1 MNTSFNVDDYQDLDT
16 FLTVLK
22 RGLSSKGK
30 SLRKKWA
37 NSLTA
42 ERLSDITLTDYLYY
56 RMLEDDTETAYEV
69 NGTHSINVEEEGGSG
84 AYYIYAGDR
93 RKKDNEVTIEVKPPT
108 GYDVA
113 GLELNE
119 EEVYLNDDNTFIFD
133 MPDENA
139 ELLIKYAN
147 NVTRITIYYGTSSDT
162 NPTVLNGT
170 TISKVVTSPFG
181 VGIPFNNVGTPAY
194 PWFASPIRIS
204 DMKNTIGDQYDISE
218 EFTETNITISGTPYY
233 LYVHKWKTEINKL
246 TFLE

>member
-93 RKKDNEVTIEVKPPT
+93 RKKDNEVTIEIKPPDDKVISAVT
-108 GYDVA
+108 C
-113 GLELNE
+113 NE
-119 EEVYLNDDNTFIFD
+119 DRVYYRLGNVFTFT
-133 MPDENA
+133 MPDTNA
-139 ELLIKYAN
+139 DIVINYSESSTLMIIYFGSSDI
-147 NVTRITIYYGTSSDT
+147 TTIYNPENGVQAIYSSE
-162 NPTVLNGT
+162 G
-170 TISKVVTSPFG
+170 VTL
-181 VGIPFNNVGTPAY
+181 PFNNSSPEY
-194 PWFASPIRIS
+194 IWFASPVQMSIVEAFGHQANI
-204 DMKNTIGDQYDISE
+204 E
-218 EFTETNITISGTPYY
+218 ETFDVQEIYINGIDYY
-233 LYVHKWKTEINKL
+233 LYVHKWKTQVNNL
-246 TFLE
+246 TFYN